1 MSQMML
7 EIRYADEVLRTLR
20 RLNKRDLIRHKIE
33 EFAADP
39 ESLRSNVTRLQG
51 RPESRLR
58 VQDWRVIF
66 RIDGNILW
74 IDKVLPR
81 GSAYEVN

>member
-1 MSQMML
+1 MSQDTL

-20 RLNKRDLIRHKIE
+20 RLNKRDLIRRKIE
-33 EFAADP
+33 ELAADP
-39 ESLRSNVTRLQG
+39 EFLGPNVTRLQG

-66 RIDGNILW
+66 RIEGNILW

>member
-1 MSQMML
+1 MSPITL

-20 RLNKRDLIRHKIE
+20 RLNKRDLIRRKIE
-33 EFAADP
+33 ELAANP

-66 RIDGNILW
+66 RFEGSILW
-74 IDKVLPR
+74 IDRVLPR
-81 GSAYEVN
+81 GAAYEVD